1 MCLAVW
7 FRRRQDQPWQCGPK
21 WSDHLANLNQGDG
34 LPIPVEAVIWDLDDT
49 LVVER
54 PAAEAAMV
62 ATCRHAAA
70 VLSVDPDQLEQDV
83 FDEAKSQWSSLPTI
97 EFARRVGIAS
107 WEALWATFEGPG
119 EELGDL
125 RAVRLSHRQAVWREA
140 IERQTTV
147 DPHTVEKLS
156 ERFVA
161 ERINRMEAYPD
172 AEPVIS
178 QLQPEVPMAI
188 VTNGAPD
195 TQRTKLS
202 LTGLDRFSLP
212 TVVAG
217 EIGIGKPSPEPF
229 LLALDQL
236 GVAPEQAVFVG
247 DSVTRDINPALNL
260 GMAALL
266 IARHPDDP
274 HPITLSEGR
283 CNVISTLHEVHQYLS
298 PRMD

>member
-1 MCLAVW
+1 MA
-7 FRRRQDQPWQCGPK
+7 
-21 WSDHLANLNQGDG
+21 
-34 LPIPVEAVIWDLDDT
+34 
-49 LVVER
+49 
-54 PAAEAAMV
+54 
-62 ATCRHAAA
+62 ATCRHTAA
-70 VLSVDPDQLEQDV
+70 VLGVDPNQLEQDV
-83 FDEAKSQWSSLPTI
+83 FDEAKSQWSTLSTI

-119 EELGDL
+119 EELSDL
-125 RAVRLSHRQAVWREA
+125 RAVRLSHRQAVWRAA

-147 DPHTVEKLS
+147 DHHTIEELS
-156 ERFVA
+156 ERFVV
-161 ERINRMEAYPD
+161 ERLNRMEAYPD
-172 AEPVIS
+172 AEPVVS

-202 LTGLDRFSLP
+202 RTGLDRFGLP

>member
-1 MCLAVW
+1 ME
-7 FRRRQDQPWQCGPK
+7 RH
-21 WSDHLANLNQGDG
+21 HLANLNQRDG
-34 LPIPVEAVIWDLDDT
+34 LPIPVESVIWDLDDT

-54 PAAEAAMV
+54 PAAEAAMA

-70 VLSVDPDQLEQDV
+70 VLGVDPDQLEQDV

-147 DPHTVEKLS
+147 DPHTVEELS

-172 AEPVIS
+172 AEPAIS
-178 QLQPEVPMAI
+178 HLQQEVPMAI

-202 LTGLDRFSLP
+202 LTGLDRFGLP

-247 DSVTRDINPALNL
+247 DSITRDITPALNL
-260 GMAALL
+260 GMTALL
-266 IARHPDDP
+266 ITRHPGDP
-274 HPITLSEGR
+274 DPITLSEGR
-283 CNVISTLHEVHQYLS
+283 CNVISALNEVQQYLS
-298 PRMD
+298 PRKD

>member
-1 MCLAVW
+1 MAN
-7 FRRRQDQPWQCGPK
+7 QDQR
-21 WSDHLANLNQGDG
+21 DG
-34 LPIPVEAVIWDLDDT
+34 LPSPVEAVIWDLDDT

-54 PAAEAAMV
+54 PAAEAAMA
-62 ATCRHAAA
+62 ATCRNATT
-70 VLSVDPDQLEQDV
+70 VLGVDPNQLEQDV
-83 FDEAKSQWSSLPTI
+83 FDEAKSQWSALPTI
-97 EFARRVGIAS
+97 DFARRVGIAS

-119 EELGDL
+119 QELSDL
-125 RAVRLSHRQAVWREA
+125 RAVRLSHRQAVWRKA

-147 DPHTVEKLS
+147 DHHTVEELS

-161 ERINRMEAYPD
+161 ERFNRMEAYPD

-202 LTGLDRFSLP
+202 LTGLDRFGLP

-229 LLALDQL
+229 LQALGQL
-236 GVAPEQAVFVG
+236 GVAPERVVFVG
-247 DSVTRDINPALNL
+247 DSLTRDITPALNL

-266 IARHPDDP
+266 IARHPHDTNSIILP
-274 HPITLSEGR
+274 GGR
-283 CNVISTLHEVHQYLS
+283 CNVITSLHAVRQYLS
-298 PRMD
+298 PGMD